1 VTHEFL
7 ATRGQDILIENQR
20 AQAILRELLR
30 DGNIAVEQMAKTFNV
45 SPSSIRRDLRELE
58 QAGLLRRTRGGA
70 VLVEPTLYEPFR
82 HVPSFGEQE
91 QRRAAEKRRIGLAA
105 AEMIADGEIVSIGA
119 GTTTTQVAR
128 GIRHRKNITVVTNAV
143 NIAMELSRHRDLK
156 VFMAGGFLS
165 SNWFALT
172 GAAAFQSIS
181 EMFVDKIFIG
191 ADGIH
196 PQHGLTT
203 SYPDQADIH
212 RQMLKEARYRVIVAD
227 HGKFNVTCTALICPL
242 NEIDL
247 LITDKGATKAM
258 LAPFLS
264 LGVNVRTV

>member
-1 VTHEFL
+1 M
-7 ATRGQDILIENQR
+7 GQDILIENQR

-30 DGNIAVEQMAKTFNV
+30 DGNITVEQMAKTFDV

-58 QAGLLRRTRGGA
+58 RAGLLRRTRGGA

-82 HVPSFGEQE
+82 HVSSFGEQE

-128 GIRHRKNITVVTNAV
+128 GIRHRKDITVMTNAV
-143 NIAMELSRHRDLK
+143 NIAMELSHHTDLK
-156 VFMAGGFLS
+156 IFMAAGFLS
-165 SNWFALT
+165 SDWFALI
-172 GAAAFQSIS
+172 GVAAFQSVS
-181 EMFVDKIFIG
+181 AMFVDKIFIG

-203 SYPDQADIH
+203 NYPDQAAIH
-212 RQMLKEARYRVIVAD
+212 RQMLKQARYRVIVAD

-242 NEIDL
+242 NEINL
-247 LITDKGATKAM
+247 LITDKGATRAM

-264 LGVNVRTV
+264 LGIKIQTV